1 MAKNEFLP
9 FGTAANANVLSNADY
24 LALQARPVGFG
35 SGVAKSEELN
45 KVWRQTSI
53 MANVLAQ
60 FIADQ
65 SGQDVLDNGDLATL
79 KTNLQNA
86 IKSYVNS
93 GLPSASDTVAGITKL
108 SNSTNSNDSTLAA
121 TPAAVKAV
129 MDTANGKADKNT
141 ALKNTSGWWKC
152 GSTGVIY
159 QWGLVTNNS
168 QYNVALP
175 IAFPTRVASVTA
187 TAAGPISAPSEDR
200 TFVEVS
206 VTNLSNITIACSRP
220 VAGGGSEPYTRSVY
234 WMAIGY

>member
-24 LALQARPVGFG
+24 LALPARPAGFTG
-35 SGVAKSEELN
+35 GVAKSEELN
-45 KVWRQTSI
+45 KVWRQTSV

-79 KTNLQNA
+79 KTNLQDA
-86 IKSYVNS
+86 IKKYVNS
-93 GLPSASDTVAGITKL
+93 GLPSASGTVAGITKL
-108 SNSTNSNDSTLAA
+108 SSATDSADNTLAA
-121 TPAAVKAV
+121 TPSAVKSA
-129 MDTANGKADKNT
+129 MDTAKGKADKNT

-152 GSTGVIY
+152 GSSGVIY

-168 QYNVALP
+168 QYTVALP
-175 IAFPTRVASVTA
+175 IPFPTRIASVTA
-187 TAAGPISAPSEDR
+187 TAAGPISAPSGDR
-200 TFVEVS
+200 SFVEVA
-206 VTNLSNITIACSRP
+206 VTDLSNITITCSRP
-220 VAGGGSEPYTRSVY
+220 AAGGGSEPYTRNVY